1 MPAPSARTPVLIV
14 SGFLGSGKTTLVRRL
29 LEQGQASGVRVAV
42 ISNEFGALGIDE
54 ALLGGGSEEFVELA
68 GGCVCCQLSDALV
81 ETLVRLHEQV
91 NPDRIIIETSGVALP
106 FETQLHL
113 YRPAVRSWLGE
124 DACIVVVDATGS
136 ALDSFVDPSGEAEA
150 NDTFVQQVQSA
161 DLVVLSKVDVADPA
175 PMRDRVAGLAPDV
188 AIVEAVNGDLPEGLF
203 FPQGPRLGREPAHR
217 PHHHENFES
226 AELVIPGGQTVADV
240 ELQLEGLRA
249 LRVKGFVDTA
259 EGPRVVQGVGRR
271 IELTAP
277 GALKI
282 DPRLIGR
289 VVVIRRAPGRHSHE
303 DHEGPR

>member
-1 MPAPSARTPVLIV
+1 M
-14 SGFLGSGKTTLVRRL
+14 
-29 LEQGQASGVRVAV
+29 
-42 ISNEFGALGIDE
+42 
-54 ALLGGGSEEFVELA
+54 
-68 GGCVCCQLSDALV
+68 
-81 ETLVRLHEQV
+81 
-91 NPDRIIIETSGVALP
+91 
-106 FETQLHL
+106 
-113 YRPAVRSWLGE
+113 
-124 DACIVVVDATGS
+124 
-136 ALDSFVDPSGEAEA
+136 

-175 PMRDRVAGLAPDV
+175 PMRDRVAWVGAGRRASSRPC
-188 AIVEAVNGDLPEGLF
+188 NGDLPEGLF

-226 AELVIPGGQTVADV
+226 EELVIPGGQTVADV

-289 VVVIRRAPGRHSHE
+289 VVVIRLGTRAPFSRKITRGRADWLPIPRRSGSSPRHE
-303 DHEGPR
+303 PALLSPSIRLQRPVVLNGGIDSGRGSTPSRRAARSTDDPRHRRARCAPASPPGSGCAT